1 MLSDFNIDIAFKI
14 DILFFLFFVLFCL
27 VFIIFIFLLF
37 LGYFFIFYMNI
48 FSFPGM
54 SQHKYVYLV
63 IPNFFVSCVHFNT
76 EKEMQKSKLGFLS
89 VSQPRNFSLSLLA
102 IFVPFRFIFIWP
114 VMVAY
119 QYILTFSRNKEHLF
133 LIKTSVHNN

>member
-54 SQHKYVYLV
+54 SQHKYVYPV

-76 EKEMQKSKLGFLS
+76 GKEM
-89 VSQPRNFSLSLLA
+89 
-102 IFVPFRFIFIWP
+102 
-114 VMVAY
+114 
-119 QYILTFSRNKEHLF
+119 
-133 LIKTSVHNN
+133 